1 MLKNAK
7 TLDDTHATRAQIE
20 SAAGQVQMKE
30 VMLDKTPGRYMVKA
44 IMAGFL
50 LAIVTVF
57 MFAVKTQFAGT
68 NDGLV
73 NLLGAIAF
81 SLALV
86 LIVLTNSELL
96 TSNFMYLT
104 VGWYY
109 KVISM
114 SKIMKVVTFCFIGNI
129 IGGIFFIF
137 LDEIC
142 AYYDT

>member
-1 MLKNAK
+1 
-7 TLDDTHATRAQIE
+7 
-20 SAAGQVQMKE
+20 
-30 VMLDKTPGRYMVKA
+30 
-44 IMAGFL
+44 
-50 LAIVTVF
+50 

-73 NLLGAIAF
+73 LLVQ
-81 SLALV
+81 SHLALV

-129 IGGIFFIF
+129 IGGIFYFS
-137 LDEIC
+137 
-142 AYYDT
+142 

>member
-1 MLKNAK
+1 MMTYIGGSLDVKNAK

-114 SKIMKVVTFCFIGNI
+114 SKIMKVITFCFIGNI
-129 IGGIFFIF
+129 IGGIFYFS
-137 LDEIC
+137 
-142 AYYDT
+142 

>member
-1 MLKNAK
+1 
-7 TLDDTHATRAQIE
+7 
-20 SAAGQVQMKE
+20 
-30 VMLDKTPGRYMVKA
+30 MVKA

-114 SKIMKVVTFCFIGNI
+114 SKIMKVITFCFIGNI
-129 IGGIFFIF
+129 IGGIFYFS
-137 LDEIC
+137 
-142 AYYDT
+142 

>member
-1 MLKNAK
+1 
-7 TLDDTHATRAQIE
+7 
-20 SAAGQVQMKE
+20 
-30 VMLDKTPGRYMVKA
+30 
-44 IMAGFL
+44 
-50 LAIVTVF
+50 

-129 IGGIFFIF
+129 IGGIFYFS
-137 LDEIC
+137 
-142 AYYDT
+142 

>member
-109 KVISM
+109 K
-114 SKIMKVVTFCFIGNI
+114 
-129 IGGIFFIF
+129 
-137 LDEIC
+137 
-142 AYYDT
+142 